1 MACVGTVPR
10 DPWAESELLDALSS
24 TSSATSALV
33 EILLVRA
40 NLLPK
45 AKRFSRF
52 TFLNQPC
59 HETTC
64 RLFTFS
70 LGLVGV
76 PNLAMANSRKDLG
89 LLAGTFLVGLG
100 ALEMV
105 LYAFG

>member
-1 MACVGTVPR
+1 MCSP
-10 DPWAESELLDALSS
+10 ESIQKAL
-24 TSSATSALV
+24 
-33 EILLVRA
+33 RH
-40 NLLPK
+40 
-45 AKRFSRF
+45 SRF
-52 TFLNQPC
+52 TFLNRAC

-64 RLFTFS
+64 PVFIFS
-70 LGLVGV
+70 LGLAGA

>member
-1 MACVGTVPR
+1 LCSPK
-10 DPWAESELLDALSS
+10 SLQKAL
-24 TSSATSALV
+24 
-33 EILLVRA
+33 R
-40 NLLPK
+40 
-45 AKRFSRF
+45 RSRF
-52 TFLNQPC
+52 TFLNGAC

-64 RLFTFS
+64 PVFIFS
-70 LGLVGV
+70 LGLVEEFLDGA

>member
-1 MACVGTVPR
+1 MLACI
-10 DPWAESELLDALSS
+10 SSKALRRSRL
-24 TSSATSALV
+24 TS
-33 EILLVRA
+33 
-40 NLLPK
+40 
-45 AKRFSRF
+45 
-52 TFLNQPC
+52 LNGGC

-64 RLFTFS
+64 PVFIFS
-70 LGLVGV
+70 LGLVGA

>member
-1 MACVGTVPR
+1 MLACI
-10 DPWAESELLDALSS
+10 SSKAL
-24 TSSATSALV
+24 
-33 EILLVRA
+33 R
-40 NLLPK
+40 
-45 AKRFSRF
+45 RSRF
-52 TFLNQPC
+52 TSLNGAC

-64 RLFTFS
+64 SVFIFS
-70 LGLVGV
+70 LGLVGA